1 MSKFVL
7 TLALSALLLLVAC
20 AMSPE
25 HAAQVRVVF
34 DEMLAQGQLTVEQH
48 AALIAALTANDWSQ
62 VWETALEIGAAVL
75 LALTGV
81 RIQRGSILARKG
93 YAPVASVATHTA
105 TVTAAVPP
113 GAPSNAA

>member
-1 MSKFVL
+1 MTKYLKWAALAAVL
-7 TLALSALLLLVAC
+7 LMTACALS
-20 AMSPE
+20 PE
-25 HAAQVRVVF
+25 QAEHVRVVF
-34 DEMLAQGQLTVEQH
+34 DQMLAEGKLTVEQH
-48 AALIAALTANDWSQ
+48 QALITALTANDWSE
-62 VWETALEIGAAVL
+62 VWEIAATVGL
-75 LALTGV
+75 SILGALTGV